1 MFSFVVGVVAG
12 GVAGFYCHD
21 EINGYLSRQIS
32 PVREQLADGLRT
44 MEETTSGAL
53 VRLRTAI
60 SSKLRN
66 VEQSLRTSKKTASSG
81 VGVISGTDPV

>member
-1 MFSFVVGVVAG
+1 MFTFVLGIVAG

-21 EINGYLSRQIS
+21 EINGYVNRQMS
-32 PVREQLADGLRT
+32 PVREQLAGGLRT
-44 MEETTSGAL
+44 MEEATSSAL

-60 SSKLRN
+60 SSTLRN
-66 VEQSLRTSKKTASSG
+66 AEQSLRAPRNSASSG